1 MGFIKI
7 RMDIASNFCSQSHE
21 NEGVDNSTN
30 HGSYKQ

>member
-21 NEGVDNSTN
+21 NEGVDNSMN